1 MEKLFAATQHYVM
14 IILRD
19 NNITFPT
26 TKQEILAK
34 AGQEKVRID
43 WDQYVTLSEYCKN
56 VKLDDFIT
64 KAAFF
69 NAILGS
75 NTVYEF

>member
-1 MEKLFAATQHYVM
+1 MEKIFAATQHYVM
-14 IILRD
+14 IILRHKK
-19 NNITFPT
+19 ITFPT

-34 AGQEKVRID
+34 AGKESVRID
-43 WDQYVTLSEYCKN
+43 WDMYVTLSEYCKN
-56 VKLDDFIT
+56 VKLDTFTT

-75 NTVYEF
+75 NTIYDF